1 MKIVNNDVKEEK
13 NGKKLPLVP
22 IAAGFAIVALIVAC
36 SFFMGRGGEQEND
49 DQSLVALNEEPSPT
63 PTVTPS
69 PTPTPTPTVAPEP
82 PSSSEN
88 VDENVMQAVA
98 YTTIECDEASLKKLV
113 IDTMNGMNERLSTYR
128 GEVDVFNE
136 FMEELESKDFVKNA
150 PLDEKIGQLSEEM
163 NEEIGELEWLEACGC
178 VGETIFY
185 ALSDDSLHPNNYHEG
200 PVLLSHAVAYSFY
213 GFGLTEDDLRI
224 KADNTTQFETSN
236 GNFDVNFDLYFDHD
250 GESYVV
256 LVGNV
261 DGNYKVLDVVNVDDF
276 DGEEI
281 ADTQSGDEKVSNETT
296 DSISGTAGEIGTS
309 DNSGNTVDSQPS
321 GNGDG
326 GNGGNNG
333 SQSDSSVPN
342 VPNNDNTQS
351 STGTYEYDLNDFIG
365 GGGGGVNW
373 VDPEDVPEWNR
384 SVDGQPLGAAPSE
397 ESTRGDSHTYF
408 Y

>member
-88 VDENVMQAVA
+88 VDENVMQVVA

-128 GEVDVFNE
+128 GEVDIFNE

-150 PLDEKIGQLSEEM
+150 TLDGKIGQLSEEM
-163 NEEIGELEWLEACGC
+163 NEEVGELEWLNACGC
-178 VGETIFY
+178 IGETIFY

-200 PVLLSHAVAYSFY
+200 PMLLSHAVAYSFY
-213 GFGLTEDDLRI
+213 GFGLTEDDLEI
-224 KADNTTQFETSN
+224 KADNVTQFETSD

-256 LVGNV
+256 LIGNV
-261 DGNYKVLDVVNVDDF
+261 DGNYKVLDVVNADDF
-276 DGEEI
+276 DGEEM
-281 ADTQSGDEKVSNETT
+281 AETQSGDEKVSNEKTG
-296 DSISGTAGEIGTS
+296 SSGTSEGTGTS
-309 DNSGNTVDSQPS
+309 GNSGNAVDSQPS

-326 GNGGNNG
+326 DNGDNNGG
-333 SQSDSSVPN
+333 QSDSSVPN
-342 VPNNDNTQS
+342 VPNDENTQSS
-351 STGTYEYDLNDFIG
+351 STGTYDENAGDLGIPNRVI
-365 GGGGGVNW
+365 W
-373 VDPEDVPEWNR
+373 VDDPNAVPEWNR
-384 SVDGQPLGAAPSE
+384 SVDSQPLGAAPSE
-397 ESTRGDSHTYF
+397 ESTRGDSHPLQ
-408 Y
+408 